1 MTDLKPSCSLKG
13 QAYVETTGSY
23 YIIQGLQHVLLRGVG
38 WEGEGARRGHTY
50 LWLIH
55 VAVRQ

>member
-1 MTDLKPSCSLKG
+1 MKGLKPSYCLKG

-38 WEGEGARRGHTY
+38 WGGRGKAQEEEDIHTY
-50 LWLIH
+50 G
-55 VAVRQ
+55 